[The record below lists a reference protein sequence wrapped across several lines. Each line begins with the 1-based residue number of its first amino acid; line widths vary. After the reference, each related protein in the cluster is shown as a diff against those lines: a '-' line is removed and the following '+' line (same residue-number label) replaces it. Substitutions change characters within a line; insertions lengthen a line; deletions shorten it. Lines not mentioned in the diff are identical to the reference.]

1 MRKTILDMTTRNG
14 MRPVHP
20 GEILGEEME
29 VLGLSVNALAK
40 ALDVPTNR
48 VTAIMKGQRG
58 ITADTALRLSR
69 YFGTTPQRW
78 QNLQKAFELRVAEI
92 ESGQQIEEQVQARET
107 AQIGIQRSGWCYT
120 HSPSGRGPG

>member
-1 MRKTILDMTTRNG
+1 MSATNG

-20 GEILGEEME
+20 GEILGEELGE
-29 VLGLSVNALAK
+29 LGLSANALAK

-48 VTAIMKGQRG
+48 VTAILKGQRG

-69 YFGTTPQRW
+69 YFGTTPQLW

-92 ESGQQIEEQVQARET
+92 ESGQQIEERVQPRET
-107 AQIGIQRSGWCYT
+107 AQVI
-120 HSPSGRGPG
+120 

>member
-1 MRKTILDMTTRNG
+1 MSVSNG

-20 GEILGEEME
+20 GEILGEELE
-29 VLGLSVNALAK
+29 ELGLSANALAK

-48 VTAIMKGQRG
+48 VTAILKGQRG

-69 YFGTTPQRW
+69 YFGTTPQLW

-92 ESGQQIEEQVQARET
+92 ESGKQIEEQVQPRDT
-107 AQIGIQRSGWCYT
+107 AQVVGG
-120 HSPSGRGPG
+120 

>member
-1 MRKTILDMTTRNG
+1 MSVSNG

-20 GEILGEEME
+20 GEILREELE
-29 VLGLSVNALAK
+29 ELGLSANALAK

-48 VTAIMKGQRG
+48 VTAILKGQRG

-69 YFGTTPQRW
+69 YFGTSPQLW

-92 ESGQQIEEQVQARET
+92 ESGKQIEERVQPRGT
-107 AQIGIQRSGWCYT
+107 AQVVGG
-120 HSPSGRGPG
+120 